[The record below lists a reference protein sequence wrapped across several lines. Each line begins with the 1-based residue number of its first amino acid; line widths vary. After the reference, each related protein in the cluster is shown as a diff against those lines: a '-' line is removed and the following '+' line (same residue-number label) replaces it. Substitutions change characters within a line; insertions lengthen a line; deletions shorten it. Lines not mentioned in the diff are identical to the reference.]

1 MAGSIQAI
9 PRQTALSG
17 WAVEIARALVQRPNI
32 VRHALA
38 LSGAPTLVL
47 RSATPRLADE
57 RSGHYYPP
65 SRIACYL
72 WGEPKT
78 SRKHGSSCREGV
90 AVAGIEQS
98 NETPI
103 PVENG
108 TDLLIALLYAPG
120 KTARE
125 GEPITGATR
134 LQKLFFLLRE
144 GEGPK
149 RLVEQAREMGFQPYK
164 MGPFSTELRDTVT
177 ELEAADI
184 LKTERLS
191 YVIPDDRDAASNDDL
206 RDVWSQEM
214 SSVRYV
220 LTDSF
225 GLRVG
230 KSVVG

>member
-1 MAGSIQAI
+1 MAG
-9 PRQTALSG
+9 TA
-17 WAVEIARALVQRPNI
+17 
-32 VRHALA
+32 
-38 LSGAPTLVL
+38 
-47 RSATPRLADE
+47 
-57 RSGHYYPP
+57 
-65 SRIACYL
+65 
-72 WGEPKT
+72 
-78 SRKHGSSCREGV
+78 
-90 AVAGIEQS
+90 QS

-120 KTARE
+120 KTSSE

-149 RLVEQAREMGFQPYK
+149 RLVEQARAMGFQPYK

-184 LKTERLS
+184 LKTERLL
-191 YVIPDDRDAASNDDL
+191 YVIPDDRDISNDDP
-206 RDVWSQEM
+206 DDAGPAEV
-214 SSVRYV
+214 SSIRYG

-230 KSVVG
+230 KALWASLAEDQQRDLSAFKRFFNGLSLRQLLIFTYEKYPQYTTHSTIRDQLGF

>member
-1 MAGSIQAI
+1 M
-9 PRQTALSG
+9 
-17 WAVEIARALVQRPNI
+17 
-32 VRHALA
+32 
-38 LSGAPTLVL
+38 
-47 RSATPRLADE
+47 
-57 RSGHYYPP
+57 
-65 SRIACYL
+65 
-72 WGEPKT
+72 
-78 SRKHGSSCREGV
+78 
-90 AVAGIEQS
+90 AGIEQS

-120 KTARE
+120 KTAHE

-149 RLVEQAREMGFQPYK
+149 RLVEQAQEMGFQPYK
-164 MGPFSTELRDTVT
+164 MGPFSTALRDTVT

-191 YVIPDDRDAASNDDL
+191 YVIPDDRDAASSDDL
-206 RDVWSQEM
+206 GDVRSQEM

-230 KSVVG
+230 RALWASLDKDQQQDLTAFKRFFNGLSLRQLLIFTYEKYPQYTTHSTIRGQLGF